1 VLPRHSPVQGP
12 LAPILHKNLPLTR
25 MNIKEAAP
33 YVLVSIV
40 LISIAVSLSFIGQS
54 SGNPNTR
61 NELQKQIGILTTVN
75 LLACLILGVLLYY
88 YIQINADAFVPLTVI
103 MITFNL
109 FLSIMSTSIAVL
121 VQSS

>member
-1 VLPRHSPVQGP
+1 
-12 LAPILHKNLPLTR
+12 
-25 MNIKEAAP
+25 MNIKEVTP
-33 YVLVSIV
+33 YALVGVV
-40 LISIAVSLSFIGQS
+40 LISIAVSLSFIGKA
-54 SGNPNTR
+54 SGNANTR

-88 YIQINADAFVPLTVI
+88 YIQINADAFVPFTII

-109 FLSIMSTSIAVL
+109 FLSIMATSVAVL

>member
-1 VLPRHSPVQGP
+1 
-12 LAPILHKNLPLTR
+12 

-54 SGNPNTR
+54 SGNANTR
-61 NELQKQIGILTTVN
+61 NELQKQIGILT
-75 LLACLILGVLLYY
+75 YY
-88 YIQINADAFVPLTVI
+88 YIQINGDAFVPLTII
-103 MITFNL
+103 MLTFNL

>member
-1 VLPRHSPVQGP
+1 MPLLLDFPAQGQRAQMFKKP
-12 LAPILHKNLPLTR
+12 TFTR

-33 YVLVSIV
+33 YVLVSVV

-54 SGNPNTR
+54 SGNANTR

-75 LLACLILGVLLYY
+75 LLASLILGVLLYY
-88 YIQINADAFVPLTVI
+88 YIQINTDSFVPLTII
-103 MITFNL
+103 MLTFNL

>member
-1 VLPRHSPVQGP
+1 
-12 LAPILHKNLPLTR
+12 
-25 MNIKEAAP
+25 MNIKEAVP
-33 YVLVSIV
+33 YLLVGVV
-40 LISIAVSLSFIGQS
+40 LISIAVSLSFIGKS
-54 SGNPNTR
+54 SGNANTR
-61 NELQKQIGILTTVN
+61 NELQKQVGILTTVN

-88 YIQINADAFVPLTVI
+88 YIQINADAFVPFTII

>member
-1 VLPRHSPVQGP
+1 
-12 LAPILHKNLPLTR
+12 

-40 LISIAVSLSFIGQS
+40 LVSIAVSLSFIGQS
-54 SGNPNTR
+54 SGNANTR

-75 LLACLILGVLLYY
+75 LLASLILGVLLYY
-88 YIQINADAFVPLTVI
+88 YIQINADSFVPLTII
-103 MITFNL
+103 MLTFNL